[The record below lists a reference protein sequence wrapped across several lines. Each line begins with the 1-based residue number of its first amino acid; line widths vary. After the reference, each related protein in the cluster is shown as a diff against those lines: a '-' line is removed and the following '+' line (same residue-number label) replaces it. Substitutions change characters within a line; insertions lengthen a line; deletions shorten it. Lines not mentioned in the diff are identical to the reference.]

1 MFTGCVKEIVVNSEP
16 CQMGKFFPKIWTTH
30 IMRKKSKYNH
40 QIGKFLFPDWLTD
53 SVLFKEPLLIC
64 LGGGLILGLRTK
76 LHGAVSIVTVVVTDA
91 EPFISFTDF
100 VGRC

>member
-1 MFTGCVKEIVVNSEP
+1 
-16 CQMGKFFPKIWTTH
+16 
-30 IMRKKSKYNH
+30 MRKKSKYNH

-100 VGRC
+100 VGRCWKSKKGDISVLIYNSLFLAY